1 MVEDQGNEGGPESLH
16 VQQDFDI
23 SYTVQCPAL
32 RIQYMV
38 NRGLRDILSIR
49 TLLFHILH
57 TLLLEQPKD
66 ALPVLHLES
75 LCKTGAR

>member
-1 MVEDQGNEGGPESLH
+1 MKVGLSPCMYNKTLIFRGTSK
-16 VQQDFDI
+16 